1 MVKIRNIK
9 GKNYKN
15 VIEGLCT
22 RLIFVRDQESTALQL
37 KHNIDQR

>member
-22 RLIFVRDQESTALQL
+22 RLIFVKDPEGIVEEPRKLRL
-37 KHNIDQR
+37 